1 MLSVAA
7 LGGGAYA
14 VAYARVMLP
23 WQTRKV
29 AEARKLR
36 GDLSVN
42 VERSGAC
49 RLKDVSLKAA
59 NEVLDRWRNM
69 NHARI

>member
-1 MLSVAA
+1 MLSLAA

-42 VERSGAC
+42 VERSGELFSVWVARHADA
-49 RLKDVSLKAA
+49 RLGGGV
-59 NEVLDRWRNM
+59 
-69 NHARI
+69 